1 MDKVTH
7 FHLPANDIG
16 RAKKFYQEI
25 FGWEIIDAGMEKAM
39 VGGKVNYHLANTVD
53 TDKYGLALEP
63 GAING
68 ALFLRD
74 SPEES
79 QLIVIN
85 VPSIDEYLKKV
96 EASGGRVVM
105 PKSPVGDFGMY
116 AEIADTESNVVGL
129 FQDL

>member
-7 FHLPANDIG
+7 FHLPVNDLD

-25 FGWEIIDAGMEKAM
+25 FDWEIIDTGMEKAM

-53 TDKYGLALEP
+53 PDENGIPLEP

-68 ALFLRD
+68 ALFLRT

-96 EASGGRVVM
+96 EASGGRLVM
-105 PKSPVGDFGMY
+105 PKSPVGDFGLY
-116 AEIADTESNVVGL
+116 AEIADTENNVVGL
-129 FQDL
+129 YQDL